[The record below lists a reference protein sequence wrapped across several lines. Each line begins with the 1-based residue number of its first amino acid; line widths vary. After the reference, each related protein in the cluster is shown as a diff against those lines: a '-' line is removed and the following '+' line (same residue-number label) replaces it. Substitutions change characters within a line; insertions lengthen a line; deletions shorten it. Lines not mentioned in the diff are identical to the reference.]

1 MPESLRH
8 FSGVAVAEARPDRS
22 QIDVVLFSG
31 GSGTDSIARALL
43 KHPQIRLRVLINAYD
58 DGHSTGRLRK
68 FIPGMLGPSDV
79 RKNINRLMPGGERCH
94 QALKKFSDARLPLGI
109 AATKAVQI
117 VDAIIAGD
125 HRELPADLA
134 AQYRSLTVAQ
144 AEGLSSILRAFRG
157 YFAEESQQ
165 GRTFDFTDCA
175 IGNLIFAG
183 CFLQQ
188 QRDFNRTI
196 DAFGAFYEVP
206 EGTLLN
212 VTQGENLFLIAE
224 KESGDIVLNEADI
237 VATHS
242 SASKIARL
250 YLMEERCYREQ
261 MEPGAPPPGG
271 WMPIIQSGQRLP
283 RINPAAADALVQ
295 ADVIIYGP
303 GTQHSSLFPSYMTEG
318 VVEKIAANR
327 AADKIFI
334 GNILRDADMQED
346 DINDLARK
354 FVLAM
359 SCNGTA
365 RAEWADCVT
374 QFFVQRTEDVP
385 SSDARYVPFDP
396 AKFMYP
402 LDTVRLLDWESQEGR
417 HSGGVVLDEVQ
428 RIVQGRIDIK
438 LQRLHHMVSI
448 IVPVLNEARTLEEV
462 LKSLIG
468 LDFLP
473 LGLTKEIIVVDGGS
487 SDESQRI
494 AKALPP
500 VRTFALAE
508 SEGRGAALRLGVE
521 KARGNII
528 VFFAGDREY
537 NIADLQTIVQTLVNS
552 RYRAV
557 FGTRAIKVR
566 DMSKQLGGIYANH
579 RWLYLSSKY
588 GGILLSV
595 LTLLLYNRYV
605 SDVLTSVK
613 GFDARLLRD
622 LNLES
627 KGRDLETEIIAKL
640 GRRHEFILEV
650 PVDYTP
656 RTRSEGKKITVG
668 DGLRAMLQLVR
679 YRFRHP

>member
-1 MPESLRH
+1 VTETGL
-8 FSGVAVAEARPDRS
+8 DRS
-22 QIDVVLFSG
+22 QIEVVLFSG

-79 RKNINRLMPGGERCH
+79 RKNVNRLMPGQERCH
-94 QALKKFSDARLPLGI
+94 QALKKLSDIRLPVGI
-109 AATKAVQI
+109 AASQALTV
-117 VDAIIAGD
+117 VDALAHGNQAD
-125 HRELPADLA
+125 LPAELA
-134 AQYRSLTVAQ
+134 QPYRSLTVTQ
-144 AEGLSSILRAFRG
+144 AERLRSTLGAFRA
-157 YFAEESQQ
+157 YSDAEAQH
-165 GRTFDFTDCA
+165 GHTFDFTDCA

-183 CFLQQ
+183 CFLEQ

-196 DAFGAFYEVP
+196 AAFAEFYEVP
-206 EGTLLN
+206 AGALLN
-212 VTQGENLFLIAE
+212 VTLGENLFLIAE
-224 KESGDIVLNEADI
+224 KENGAIILNEADI

-242 SASKIARL
+242 AASKIARL
-250 YLMEERCYREQ
+250 YLIEEQCYRDKLEA
-261 MEPGAPPPGG
+261 GAQPAEG
-271 WMPIIQSGQRLP
+271 WGAIIQCGQRTP
-283 RINPAAADALVQ
+283 RINPAAAEALAK
-295 ADVIIYGP
+295 ADVIVYGP

-318 VVEKIAANR
+318 VAESIVANR

-354 FVLAM
+354 FMLAM
-359 SCNGTA
+359 NRNGA
-365 RAEWADCVT
+365 AHAEWVDCVT

-385 SSDARYVPFDP
+385 LSDARYIPFDP

-428 RIVQGRIDIK
+428 RIVQGRIDIE

-448 IVPVLNEARTLEEV
+448 VVPVLNEAKTLEEV

-487 SDESQRI
+487 TDDSQRI
-494 AKALPP
+494 AKALAP
-500 VRTFALAE
+500 VRTFALPKN
-508 SEGRGAALRLGVE
+508 EGRGAALRLGIE
-521 KARGNII
+521 KSRGNIV
-528 VFFAGDREY
+528 VFFAADREY
-537 NIADLQTIVQTLVNS
+537 NIADLQTIVQPLVGS

-557 FGTRAIKVR
+557 FGTRAVKVR
-566 DMSKQLGGIYANH
+566 DLSEQLSGIYANH

-605 SDVLTSVK
+605 TDVLTSVK
-613 GFDARLLRD
+613 GFDAQLLKD
-622 LNLES
+622 LKLTSN
-627 KGRDLETEIIAKL
+627 GRDLETEIIAKL
-640 GRRHEFILEV
+640 GRRHEFIMEV
-650 PVDYTP
+650 PVDYAP
-656 RTRSEGKKITVG
+656 RTRSEGKKITVQ
-668 DGLRAMLQLVR
+668 DGLRAIIQLVR
-679 YRFRHP
+679 CRFLKDRVDSPPR

>member
-1 MPESLRH
+1 M
-8 FSGVAVAEARPDRS
+8 AERGLERS

-79 RKNINRLMPGGERCH
+79 RKNVNRLMPSQERCH
-94 QALKKFSDARLPLGI
+94 QALKKFSDIRLPVGI
-109 AATKAVQI
+109 AAAQALAV
-117 VDAIIAGD
+117 VDAIANGD
-125 HRELPADLA
+125 HAQLPPEL
-134 AQYRSLTVAQ
+134 AQPYRSLTITQ
-144 AEGLSSILRAFRG
+144 AEGLRSLLGAFRT
-157 YFAEESQQ
+157 YVDAEAKH
-165 GRTFDFTDCA
+165 GRAFDFTDCA

-183 CFLQQ
+183 CFLAQE
-188 QRDFNRTI
+188 RDFNRTI
-196 DAFGAFYEVP
+196 DAFGAFYEAP
-206 EGTLLN
+206 AGALLN
-212 VTQGENLFLIAE
+212 VTRGENLFLIAE
-224 KESGDIVLNEADI
+224 KENGDIILNEADI

-242 SASKIARL
+242 AASKIARL
-250 YLMEERCYREQ
+250 YLMDERCYREK
-261 MEPGAPPPGG
+261 MEAGVEPAGG
-271 WMPIIQSGQRLP
+271 WQATIQCGQRTP
-283 RINPAAADALVQ
+283 RINPAAAEALAQ
-295 ADVIIYGP
+295 ADVIVYGP

-318 VVEKIAANR
+318 VAESIVANR
-327 AADKIFI
+327 AAHKIFV

-354 FVLAM
+354 FMLAM
-359 SCNGTA
+359 NRNGGA
-365 RAEWADCVT
+365 HAEWVECVT

-385 SSDARYVPFDP
+385 LSDARYIPFDP

-428 RIVQGRIDIK
+428 RIVQGRIDIE
-438 LQRLHHMVSI
+438 LERLHHMVSI
-448 IVPVLNEARTLEEV
+448 VVPVLNEAHTLEDV

-487 SDESQRI
+487 SDDSPRI
-494 AKALPP
+494 AKALSP
-500 VRTFALAE
+500 VRTFALPKN
-508 SEGRGAALRLGVE
+508 EGRGAALRLGIE

-528 VFFAGDREY
+528 VFFAADREY
-537 NIADLQTIVQTLVNS
+537 NIADLQTIVQTLVGS

-566 DMSKQLGGIYANH
+566 DLSEQLSGIYADH

-605 SDVLTSVK
+605 TDVLTSVK
-613 GFDARLLRD
+613 GFDAQLLKD
-622 LNLES
+622 LKLTSN
-627 KGRDLETEIIAKL
+627 GRDLETEIIAKL
-640 GRRHEFILEV
+640 GRRHEFIMEV
-650 PVDYTP
+650 PVDYAP
-656 RTRSEGKKITVG
+656 RTRSEGKKITVQ
-668 DGLRAMLQLVR
+668 DGLRAILQLVR
-679 YRFRHP
+679 CRFLKDG

>member
-1 MPESLRH
+1 
-8 FSGVAVAEARPDRS
+8 VDVAETSPERS
-22 QIDVVLFSG
+22 QIEVALFSG
-31 GSGTDSIARALL
+31 GSGTDSITRALL

-79 RKNINRLMPGGERCH
+79 RKNVNRLMPGSERCQ
-94 QALKKFSDARLPLGI
+94 QALKTFSDIRLPVGVETAHAL
-109 AATKAVQI
+109 AV
-117 VDAIIAGD
+117 VDAIAAGNCQA
-125 HRELPADLA
+125 LPPDLA
-134 AQYRSLTVAQ
+134 KPYSSLTVTQ
-144 AEGLSSILRAFRG
+144 AERLRCILSAFRG
-157 YFAEESQQ
+157 YFNSAAQQ

-175 IGNLIFAG
+175 IGNLIFSG
-183 CFLQQ
+183 CFLEQQ
-188 QRDFNRTI
+188 QDFNRTI
-196 DAFGAFYEVP
+196 GAFAEFYEVP
-206 EGTLLN
+206 PGALLN

-224 KESGDIVLNEADI
+224 KENGAVILNEADI

-242 SASKIARL
+242 AASKISRL
-250 YLMEERCYREQ
+250 YLIDERCYREQ
-261 MEPGAPPPGG
+261 MEAGVEPPDG
-271 WMPIIQSGQRLP
+271 WARVIEAGRRIP
-283 RINPAAADALVQ
+283 RINQAAAEALSK

-318 VVEKIAANR
+318 VAESIAANR
-327 AADKIFI
+327 AADKIFV

-354 FVLAM
+354 FMLAM
-359 SCNGTA
+359 TRDNACPVQWT
-365 RAEWADCVT
+365 DCVT
-374 QFFVQRTEDVP
+374 QFLVQRTEDVP
-385 SSDARYVPFDP
+385 SSDARYIPFDP
-396 AKFMYP
+396 GKFIYP

-417 HSGGVVLDEVQ
+417 HSGGLVVDEVQ
-428 RIVQGRIDIK
+428 RVVQGRIDIE
-438 LQRLHHMVSI
+438 LERLHHMVSI
-448 IVPVLNEARTLEEV
+448 VVPVLNEARTLEEV

-468 LDFLP
+468 LDFLA

-487 SDESQRI
+487 SDASQRI

-500 VRTFALAE
+500 VRTFALGE
-508 SEGRGAALRLGVE
+508 NRGRGAALRLGIS

-537 NIADLQTIVQTLVNS
+537 SVSDLRTIVQTLVSS

-566 DMSKQLGGIYANH
+566 DMSKQLGSIYGNH

-595 LTLLLYNRYV
+595 LTLFLYNRYV

-613 GFDARLLRD
+613 GFDAELLRS
-622 LNLES
+622 LQLQSN
-627 KGRDLETEIIAKL
+627 GRDLETEIIAKL
-640 GRRHEFILEV
+640 GRRHEFIMEV

-656 RTRSEGKKITVG
+656 RTRLEGKKITVF
-668 DGLRAMLQLVR
+668 DGLRAVLQLVR
-679 YRFRHP
+679 CRFGAPGADQANQ

>member
-1 MPESLRH
+1 MSETRL
-8 FSGVAVAEARPDRS
+8 DRS

-79 RKNINRLMPGGERCH
+79 RKNVNRLMPSQERCH
-94 QALKKFSDARLPLGI
+94 QALKKLSDIRLPIGI
-109 AATKAVQI
+109 AAPQALAV
-117 VDAIIAGD
+117 VDAIADGG
-125 HRELPADLA
+125 HQRLPAELA
-134 AQYRSLTVAQ
+134 QPYRSLTVTQ
-144 AEGLSSILRAFRG
+144 AERLRCLIGAFRT
-157 YFAEESQQ
+157 YFAAESKH

-183 CFLQQ
+183 CFLEQ

-196 DAFGAFYEVP
+196 DAFGEFYEVP
-206 EGTLLN
+206 AGALLN
-212 VTQGENLFLIAE
+212 VTLGENLFLIAE
-224 KESGDIVLNEADI
+224 KENGAIISNEADI

-242 SASKIARL
+242 AASKIARL
-250 YLMEERCYREQ
+250 YLIEERCYREE
-261 MEPGAPPPGG
+261 MEAGTEPEGG
-271 WMPIIQSGQRLP
+271 WAAVIQSGQRTP
-283 RINPAAADALVQ
+283 RINPAAAAALSK
-295 ADVIIYGP
+295 ADVIVYGP

-318 VVEKIAANR
+318 VAESIVANR
-327 AADKIFI
+327 AADKIFV
-334 GNILRDADMQED
+334 GNILRDADMRED

-354 FVLAM
+354 FMLAM
-359 SCNGTA
+359 NRNGA
-365 RAEWADCVT
+365 ASVQWVDCVT
-374 QFFVQRTEDVP
+374 QFFVQRTQDVP
-385 SSDARYVPFDP
+385 LSDARYIPFDP

-428 RIVQGRIDIK
+428 RVVQGRIDIE
-438 LQRLHHMVSI
+438 LERLHHMVSI

-473 LGLTKEIIVVDGGS
+473 LGLTKEVIVVDGGS
-487 SDESQRI
+487 SDDSQRI
-494 AKALPP
+494 AKALSP
-500 VRTFALAE
+500 VRTFALAKT
-508 SEGRGAALRLGVE
+508 EGRGAALRLGIE

-528 VFFAGDREY
+528 VFFAADREY
-537 NIADLQTIVQTLVNS
+537 NIADLQTIVQTLVGS

-566 DMSKQLGGIYANH
+566 DLSEQLSGIYANH

-613 GFDARLLRD
+613 GFDAQLLRD
-622 LNLES
+622 LKLVSN
-627 KGRDLETEIIAKL
+627 GRDLETEIIAKL
-640 GRRHEFILEV
+640 GRRHEYIMEV
-650 PVDYTP
+650 PVDYSP
-656 RTRSEGKKITVG
+656 RTRSEGKKITVQ
-668 DGLRAMLQLVR
+668 DGLRAILQLVR
-679 YRFRHP
+679 CRFLKDQADSPSR

>member
-1 MPESLRH
+1 MTEASL
-8 FSGVAVAEARPDRS
+8 DRS

-79 RKNINRLMPGGERCH
+79 RKNVNRLMPSRERCH
-94 QALKKFSDARLPLGI
+94 QALKKLSDIRLPVGI
-109 AATKAVQI
+109 PIAEALTV
-117 VDAIIAGD
+117 VDAIASGN
-125 HRELPADLA
+125 HQHLLAEL
-134 AQYRSLTVAQ
+134 AQPYRSLTVTQ
-144 AEGLSSILRAFRG
+144 AERLRGALEAFRN
-157 YFAEESQQ
+157 YFDAEAKH

-183 CFLQQ
+183 CFLEQ

-196 DAFGAFYEVP
+196 EAFCDFYEVP
-206 EGTLLN
+206 TGALLN
-212 VTQGENLFLIAE
+212 VTLGENLFLIAE
-224 KESGDIVLNEADI
+224 KENGAVILNEADI

-242 SASKIARL
+242 AASKIARL
-250 YLMEERCYREQ
+250 YLIEEQCYRDK
-261 MEPGAPPPGG
+261 MEVAVPPVDG
-271 WMPIIQSGQRLP
+271 WEAIIRCGQRTP
-283 RINPAAADALVQ
+283 QINPAAAEALTQ
-295 ADVIIYGP
+295 ADVIVYGP

-318 VVEKIAANR
+318 VAESIVANR
-327 AADKIFI
+327 AADKIFV

-354 FVLAM
+354 FMLAM
-359 SCNGTA
+359 NRNGA
-365 RAEWADCVT
+365 AQAEWVDCVT

-385 SSDARYVPFDP
+385 LSDARYIPFDP

-428 RIVQGRIDIK
+428 RVVQGRIDIE
-438 LQRLHHMVSI
+438 LERLHHMVSI
-448 IVPVLNEARTLEEV
+448 VVPVLNEARTLEEV

-473 LGLTKEIIVVDGGS
+473 LGLTKEVIVVDGGS
-487 SDESQRI
+487 SDDSERI
-494 AKALPP
+494 AKALSP
-500 VRTFALAE
+500 VRTFALAKN
-508 SEGRGAALRLGVE
+508 EGRGAALRLGIE
-521 KARGNII
+521 KARGNLI
-528 VFFAGDREY
+528 VFFAADREY
-537 NIADLQTIVQTLVNS
+537 NIADLQTIVQTLVGS

-557 FGTRAIKVR
+557 FGTRAVKVR
-566 DMSKQLGGIYANH
+566 DLSEQLSGIYTNH
-579 RWLYLSSKY
+579 KWLYLSSKY

-605 SDVLTSVK
+605 TDVLTSVK
-613 GFDARLLRD
+613 GFDAQLLKD
-622 LNLES
+622 LKLES
-627 KGRDLETEIIAKL
+627 NGRDLETEIIAKL
-640 GRRHEFILEV
+640 GRRHEFIMEV

-656 RTRSEGKKITVG
+656 RTRSEGKKITVQ
-668 DGLRAMLQLVR
+668 DGLRAILQLVR
-679 YRFRHP
+679 LRFRGD